1 MNAKLKLKV
10 EELLDEVLLAQEAER
25 REAIFM
31 VKMNFCDGCGK
42 RRDRTGVMWCQCKS
56 HE

>member
-1 MNAKLKLKV
+1 MNAKLKIKV
-10 EELLDEVLLAQEAER
+10 EELLDEMLNAQDAER

-42 RRDRTGVMWCQCKS
+42 RRDRTGAMWCQCKG